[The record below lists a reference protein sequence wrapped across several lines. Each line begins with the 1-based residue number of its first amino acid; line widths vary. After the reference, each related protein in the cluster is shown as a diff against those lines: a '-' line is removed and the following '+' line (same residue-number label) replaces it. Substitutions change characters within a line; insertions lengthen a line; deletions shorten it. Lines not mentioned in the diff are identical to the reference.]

1 MNYRDAIAYIL
12 QRAGYDRGFVANPF
26 DAETVGLQRTEWL
39 LAQLE
44 HPERRY
50 PILHIAGTNGKGST
64 AACIAAILQAA
75 GLRVGLY
82 TTPHLHTFR
91 ERIQI
96 DGRPIPEEHFATL
109 TGELVHLNRRLAAE
123 RPDWGEATAFEFS
136 TVLAFLAFARAG
148 MQVAVIEVGLG
159 GRLDATNV
167 VLPEVSVITPVS
179 FDHTHVLGNTLTSI
193 ATEKGGIIKPSRPVI
208 CGLQPPEVLMTLE
221 RLAAGRVSPFFVA
234 GRDWRVSGTP
244 DGFDLL
250 GPWGDYRDLRLPLI
264 GPHQIDNAATAI
276 AACWMLGQR
285 GLPVPEQAIR
295 DGLAAVRWPGRMEV
309 VRERPTIILDGA
321 HNVGGAEQLAAAIRA
336 SFRWRRLTL
345 ILGAGHGKDVE
356 GIVRTLAP
364 IADRLI
370 VTASRHPRAVPPAW
384 IAAAVAS
391 TSVRASTRVDEAATL
406 DAALDLALA
415 AAESD
420 DLIGVAGSLYLV
432 AEAREALGLAEPAE
446 FERELLNR

>member
-26 DAETVGLQRTEWL
+26 DAETVGLKRTEWL
-39 LAQLE
+39 LAQLD
-44 HPERRY
+44 HPEHRY

-96 DGRPIPEEHFATL
+96 DGRPIPEEQFAAL
-109 TGELVHLNRRLAAE
+109 TGELVPLNRRLAGV

-136 TVLAFLAFARAG
+136 TVLAFLGFARVG
-148 MQVAVIEVGLG
+148 VQVAVIEVGLG

-179 FDHTHVLGNTLTSI
+179 LDHTHILGDTLTGI
-193 ATEKGGIIKPSRPVI
+193 AAEKGGIIKSGRPVI
-208 CGLQPPEVLMTLE
+208 CGPQPPEALTMLE
-221 RLAAGRVSPFFVA
+221 RLAADRASPFFVA
-234 GRDWRVSGTP
+234 GRDWRFSGTP
-244 DGFDLL
+244 EGFDLL
-250 GPWGDYRDLRLPLI
+250 GPWGHYRDLRLSLI
-264 GPHQIDNAATAI
+264 GPHQVENAATAV

-285 GLPVPEQAIR
+285 GLPVSEQAIR
-295 DGLAAVRWPGRMEV
+295 AGLAVVHWPGRLEV
-309 VRERPTIILDGA
+309 VRERPTIIVDGA

-345 ILGAGHGKDVE
+345 ILGIGSGKDVE
-356 GIVRTLAP
+356 GIVQALAP
-364 IADRLI
+364 IADHLI
-370 VTASRHPRAVPPAW
+370 ATASYHPRAVPPAL
-384 IAAAVAS
+384 IAAAAVFAGL
-391 TSVRASTRVDEAATL
+391 RASTHVEDAETL
-406 DAALDLALA
+406 DDALRRALA
-415 AAESD
+415 ETESE
-420 DLIGVAGSLYLV
+420 DLICVAGSLYLV

-446 FERELLNR
+446 FERELLSR